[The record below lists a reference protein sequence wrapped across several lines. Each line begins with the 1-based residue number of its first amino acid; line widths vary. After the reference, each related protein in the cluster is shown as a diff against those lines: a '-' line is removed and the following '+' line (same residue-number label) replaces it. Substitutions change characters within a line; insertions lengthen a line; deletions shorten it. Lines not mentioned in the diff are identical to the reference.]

1 MTPSAREPERRC
13 GPTAAADPNTRAD
26 PNPAAAGYDARTSG
40 HASPNFLRRS
50 RIASQNVYP

>member
-1 MTPSAREPERRC
+1 MTPPAREPKRRY
-13 GPTAAADPNTRAD
+13 GLTSAADPSTRAD
-26 PNPAAAGYDARTSG
+26 PSPAAGYDAMTSG